1 MNYILS
7 AALAFSLLSSDV
19 SAQSNS
25 PRTLAID
32 ASTAPATTRLLV
44 PVLVSNLPGAM
55 GSVWQTDMWITNVS
69 SQPIVYGINPCN
81 QACCCAEI
89 NTIGPQSTKRYAENR
104 PQGRYFG
111 AADSIK
117 LEVRLRDLTRNA
129 SSAGVN
135 LPVVREDEFRA
146 DEMSLIAVPRDPRF
160 RVLVRFY
167 MLDKALPLSV
177 DQIDASGNIVQTDQ
191 VQLNPPVGGL
201 FAGLAPAYGQ
211 LSLDPGTQE
220 AAEPVRIRIK
230 AIYPNT
236 SFWAFASVTN
246 NDTSEVTL
254 ILPHS

>member
-1 MNYILS
+1 VDYILS
-7 AALAFSLLSSDV
+7 AALAFSLLSSDLP
-19 SAQSNS
+19 AQSNS

-32 ASTAPATTRLLV
+32 ASTAPAATRLLV

-111 AADSIK
+111 AADSIQ
-117 LEVRLRDLTRNA
+117 LEVRLRDLARNA

-146 DEMSLIAVPRDPRF
+146 DELSLIAVPRDPRF

-177 DQIDASGNIVQTDQ
+177 EQIDASGKVLQSDQ
-191 VQLNPPVGGL
+191 VQLNPP
-201 FAGLAPAYGQ
+201 AGELAYLAPSYGQ

-220 AAEPVRIRIK
+220 AAEPVRIRVK
-230 AIYPNT
+230 AIYPST
-236 SFWAFASVTN
+236 YFWVFASVTN

-254 ILPHS
+254 ILPQR

>member
-1 MNYILS
+1 
-7 AALAFSLLSSDV
+7 
-19 SAQSNS
+19 
-25 PRTLAID
+25 
-32 ASTAPATTRLLV
+32 
-44 PVLVSNLPGAM
+44 M

-69 SQPIVYGINPCN
+69 SQPIVYSTNPCN

-89 NTIGPQSTKRYAENR
+89 NTIRPQSTIRYAENR
-104 PQGRYFG
+104 PQGRYF
-111 AADSIK
+111 ATVDSIQ

-146 DEMSLIAVPRDPRF
+146 DEMNLIAVPRDPRF

-177 DQIDASGNIVQTDQ
+177 EQIDASGNVLQADQ
-191 VQLNPPVGGL
+191 VQLNPPVGG
-201 FAGLAPAYGQ
+201 FAVPAPAYGQ
-211 LSLDPGTQE
+211 FSLDPGTQE
-220 AAEPVRIRIK
+220 AAEPVRIRVK

-236 SFWAFASVTN
+236 YFWAFASVTN

-254 ILPHS
+254 ILPPR